1 MGTPADSGHAT
12 DAPTRT
18 LRLFVGAGLFGV
30 VLIALGLAVDFVLH
44 ALDPDL
50 ANEESLFTL
59 RNPGRL
65 LLGFG
70 MAGTALGLSG
80 AASIMMDAANG
91 ETRLLHVG
99 RLSLRVGLVVLVVS
113 LVYVAA
119 GPGFGHGHDS
129 VAGALELTDGSRL
142 SSSAAIEVDRSRL
155 PESEALALATLAWSR
170 TGSVDGDSGHVH
182 GESEPVVSNL
192 SPSESAAVAAQLVIA
207 TEAASKL
214 ITLEQAK
221 AAGYVQASN
230 VLPGVGAHL
239 IKWSLVDQ
247 PFDLAAPSMLLFDE
261 VRAGYG
267 LELVAFSYWAVSEG
281 APEGFTGDSDVWHQH
296 YGLCFENGWLARE
309 GDPDRAACAGDW
321 INGSD
326 LWMLHAWL
334 VPGLENDG
342 GVFADVNE
350 LLCDRFCS

>member
-12 DAPTRT
+12 DVPTRS

-30 VLIALGLAVDFVLH
+30 VLIAVGLAVDFVLH

-59 RNPGRL
+59 KNPGHL

-70 MAGTALGLSG
+70 MVGTALGLSG
-80 AASIMMDAANG
+80 AASIMMDPDG
-91 ETRLLHVG
+91 GTRLLHAG
-99 RLSLRVGLVVLVVS
+99 RLSLRVGLAVLVVS
-113 LVYVAA
+113 LVWIAA
-119 GPGFGHGHDS
+119 GPGFGHGHDD
-129 VAGALELTDGSRL
+129 VAGALELTDGTRL
-142 SSSAAIEVDRSRL
+142 SSSAAVGVDRSRL

-170 TGSVDGDSGHVH
+170 SGSVDADGGHVH
-182 GESEPVVSNL
+182 GESDSAAGDL
-192 SPSESAAVAAQLVIA
+192 SPSESTAVAAQLAIA

-214 ITLEQAK
+214 TTLEQAE

-267 LELVAFSYWAVSEG
+267 LELVGFSYWAVSG
-281 APEGFTGDSDVWHQH
+281 DAPEGFVGDSDVWHQH

-334 VPGLENDG
+334 VPGLENDD

-350 LLCDRFCS
+350 LLCDRFCG